1 MTDIQLMRDIIKNN
15 FHFFPIKITVQNTL
29 ILKLLKIQGNFSW
42 VLYTSIKQYTLSAP
56 QLSFYVI
63 YKIRE
68 NLMKDDPN
76 YNRNENVD
84 FFVIY

>member
-1 MTDIQLMRDIIKNN
+1 MTDIQLMRDIKII
-15 FHFFPIKITVQNTL
+15 FIFFPIKITVQNTL
-29 ILKLLKIQGNFSW
+29 ILKLFLKKRFLR
-42 VLYTSIKQYTLSAP
+42 VVYIKQYKLSAP

-68 NLMKDDPN
+68 NVMKDDPN
-76 YNRNENVD
+76 YNKNENID

>member
-15 FHFFPIKITVQNTL
+15 YHFFPIKITVQNTL
-29 ILKLLKIQGNFSW
+29 ILKLFLKKRFLR
-42 VLYTSIKQYTLSAP
+42 VVYIKQYKLSAP

-68 NLMKDDPN
+68 NVMKDDPN
-76 YNRNENVD
+76 YNKTENID
-84 FFVIY
+84 LFVIY

>member
-29 ILKLLKIQGNFSW
+29 ILKLLKIQDFFLSI
-42 VLYTSIKQYTLSAP
+42 VYSIKQYTLSAP

>member
-1 MTDIQLMRDIIKNN
+1 MTVIQLMQDIIKNN
-15 FHFFPIKITVQNTL
+15 YHFFPIKITVQNTL
-29 ILKLLKIQGNFSW
+29 ILKLFLKKRFLR
-42 VLYTSIKQYTLSAP
+42 VVYIKQYKLSAP

-68 NLMKDDPN
+68 NVMKGDHN
-76 YNRNENVD
+76 YNKNENID